1 MIKLWLLLGFF
12 SFYFLLEASANSTLI
27 SPKCKIYPPCFR
39 VQHNVC
45 PNSNISFV
53 LHNNETLGGRQ
64 LNPANSQDFPANTK
78 RMLTVL
84 LHSFA
89 SNLNTA
95 PIPDV
100 RARLLAISTNNIISV
115 DYSKLVFYPCFSE
128 SVHNADFASVCI
140 AEYLGVLL
148 RNKLVLSNE
157 VLIIGFGLGI
167 HVGDYVA
174 KMLSDTDLKERK
186 EFANLDRSLT
196 AKSFASNATNK
207 KLDNQGFSLKDI
219 MLSIK

>member
-1 MIKLWLLLGFF
+1 
-12 SFYFLLEASANSTLI
+12 
-27 SPKCKIYPPCFR
+27 
-39 VQHNVC
+39 
-45 PNSNISFV
+45 
-53 LHNNETLGGRQ
+53 
-64 LNPANSQDFPANTK
+64 
-78 RMLTVL
+78 MLTLL

-100 RARLLAISTNNIISV
+100 RARLLAISANNIISV

-128 SVHNADFASVCI
+128 SVHNADQVSLCI
-140 AEYLGVLL
+140 ADYLGVLL
-148 RNKLVLSNE
+148 RNNLVLSNE
-157 VLIIGFGLGI
+157 VLIIGFGLGT

-174 KMLSDTDLKERK
+174 RMLTNTDIKEGK

-196 AKSFASNATNK
+196 AKSYASDATNN